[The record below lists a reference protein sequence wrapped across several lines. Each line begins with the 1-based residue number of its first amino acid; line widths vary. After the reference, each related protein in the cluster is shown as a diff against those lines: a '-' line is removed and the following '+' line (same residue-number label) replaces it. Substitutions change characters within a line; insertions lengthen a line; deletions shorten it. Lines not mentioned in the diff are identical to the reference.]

1 VTVELPGPSEESDER
16 VAFGREAL
24 ARLVL
29 SDEAA
34 RVADYATGL
43 VSTRND
49 MDTGKGGR
57 ASQAAQLVAMA
68 EAALDAAVIYER
80 ERGATWAEIA
90 SYLGMSS
97 ADVEERFSDHLAT
110 WHRALAAATRAPATP
125 GLPWVL
131 KDPAHAGD
139 YLDSWARRR
148 VVLTKDRHEVTGS
161 MLGLPLPGEPGWS
174 P

>member
-1 VTVELPGPSEESDER
+1 
-16 VAFGREAL
+16 
-24 ARLVL
+24 
-29 SDEAA
+29 
-34 RVADYATGL
+34 
-43 VSTRND
+43 
-49 MDTGKGGR
+49 
-57 ASQAAQLVAMA
+57 MA

-131 KDPAHAGD
+131 KTRPM
-139 YLDSWARRR
+139 R
-148 VVLTKDRHEVTGS
+148 VTTWTH
-161 MLGLPLPGEPGWS
+161 GLAAVS
-174 P
+174 C